1 MKQKREFGWVIQ
13 MADTLTCEIA
23 EQMCGIRLNSR
34 TQEGRS
40 VPPMDVVYGVVEGRY
55 RMHLRFRAE
64 PRLFCRL
71 AENMIGAPPESME
84 EVQEYATEFF
94 NVLCGRFISEIYRQ
108 TKLSARFYPT
118 RYRRASATPNL
129 EERDTVVTR
138 YYVSEQEELAEF
150 SWAASLYEY
159 LQKGVE

>member
-1 MKQKREFGWVIQ
+1 MKQKKEFGWVIQ
-13 MADTLTCEIA
+13 MADTLTCEIT

-34 TQEGRS
+34 TQVERNA
-40 VPPMDVVYGVVEGRY
+40 PPMDVVYGLVEGRY
-55 RMHLRFRAE
+55 RMCLKFRAE

-94 NVLCGRFISEIYRQ
+94 NVLCGRFISEIYQQ
-108 TKLSARFYPT
+108 TKLPARFYPT
-118 RYRRASATPNL
+118 RYGEALGAPDL
-129 EERDTVVTR
+129 EEYDAAVTR
-138 YYVSEQEELAEF
+138 YYISEQEELAEF

-159 LQKGVE
+159 LQKGV